1 MDMFDKKRGLN
12 GFSSFAWTFAIGAI
26 TGAAVAL
33 LYAPMTGKKMQKKVA
48 DVTDKVRDVVEDSV
62 DNVQSVLRKVANA

>member
-1 MDMFDKKRGLN
+1 MFNKT
-12 GFSSFAWTFAIGAI
+12 SSFKSFAYTFVLGAL

-33 LYAPMTGKKMQKKVA
+33 FYAPMTGKKMQRKVA

-62 DNVQSVLRKVANA
+62 DNVQTILRKVANA